1 MVQRVSTDGTELAD
15 RRQLLCR
22 ERRWGVRRRI
32 VLALRRGRI
41 VRAMALPM
49 TLIRH
54 HRRHRWRGNLLNAM
68 HRGDRNKGRQRFVW
82 ADQHRTGRR
91 GRTQP
96 HESHHS
102 YHHNRLSDTVEPASM
117 ARTNL
122 MDSSPVALN
131 ARGESGR
138 ISLRERAL
146 LYAKTGVSSYR
157 HARSPAGRHP
167 QLAVGTTAPATRA

>member
-15 RRQLLCR
+15 RRQLLR
-22 ERRWGVRRRI
+22 QQAVGRPAAHRAGTP
-32 VLALRRGRI
+32 AGRI

-49 TLIRH
+49 TLTRH

-68 HRGDRNKGRQRFVW
+68 HRGDRNTGRQRFVW

-96 HESHHS
+96 HELHHS

-138 ISLRERAL
+138 IPLRERAL

-157 HARSPAGRHP
+157 HSRSPAGRHP
-167 QLAVGTTAPATRA
+167 QLAVGTTGRGVRA